1 MDKRGYNGV
10 FGVEKGVE
18 TVDSERRLQGYV
30 PVGLYTGLYRIFHQ
44 FVRSISTGFP
54 PGFPPL
60 GVRGGHKVGSIN

>member
-10 FGVEKGVE
+10 FGVEKGVK
-18 TVDSERRLQGYV
+18 TVDGESRLQGYV

-44 FVRSISTGFP
+44 FVRRISTGFP
-54 PGFPPL
+54 LL